1 MSREIGQWG
10 GNQDR
15 GERRFGKTGKC
26 GEEGVGDFWQEGN
39 EIGERKSGR
48 SGCRPWKRGGEE
60 DFAGKRKKNG
70 GGSCG
75 REIVGDGEVAGE
87 EDVEKV
93 EWLCDRE
100 REIGTEGA
108 GGEDG
113 WRLAG
118 DGLVEES
125 ERGRLWRRWRWRWR
139 WRWRRW
145 RRGGPE
151 VAAAAAA

>member
-1 MSREIGQWG
+1 MKSGRGNREGRDV
-10 GNQDR
+10 DR
-15 GERRFGKTGKC
+15 GREGGRKTSPGRGKKMEGEVVGD

-70 GGSCG
+70 
-75 REIVGDGEVAGE
+75 E

-93 EWLCDRE
+93 EGLCDRE

-151 VAAAAAA
+151 AAAAAA